1 MNSENIFN
9 ILEEVNLDLQNCR
22 SIEEFQFLDRVNEGT
37 FGVVYR
43 GSDKKTG
50 DIVALKHFKKINETT
65 GFSIAAQRELDLLME
80 MEHINIVT
88 GHEIAVGSRSDEVF
102 LVMEYVPNEIN
113 NLMHT
118 MLNNRVAFGPEHVKC
133 IMVQLLTAVQYLHH
147 NSVFHRDLK
156 PSNILITEDGI
167 LKQYTPVVVTRWYRA
182 PELLLRSKTYG
193 TPIDMWSVGCIFA
206 ELMNLQ
212 PLFPGSSEIDQLKI
226 IFEVLGTPSDTV
238 WPGYSKLTLAS
249 NIIFDEFPSGGLR
262 KKINQDL
269 LSDNGFSLLLELLT
283 YDPSMRATSTESLLH
298 PYFDEQPL
306 AVEPAMFMTS
316 LWSEYSSSDTGND
329 QQYSG
334 SDTWYDEQYSRT
346 DTADDL
352 TSTSSSSTSS
362 NISTKSMKH
371 LKKINEREGY
381 SIAARRELE
390 ILHKMQHPNIVAG
403 RGLASSSRSDRVYI
417 VMELVDYDLKA
428 FMETMHSNKQ
438 LSSQAANQKP
448 RKDKSGLKKAATDR
462 ISKNKIRR
470 DHHKH
475 KTSKRIKK
483 QKQDIIDAES
493 PFHPAFQRCR
503 SVDEFQY
510 LYKINEGSFRVIL
523 SN

>member
-1 MNSENIFN
+1 MTSKRIKKQKQDIIDAESPFHPAF
-9 ILEEVNLDLQNCR
+9 QSCR
-22 SIEEFQFLDRVNEGT
+22 SVDEFQYLYRIDEGE
-37 FGVVYR
+37 FGVIHAAK
-43 GSDKKTG
+43 DKQTG
-50 DIVALKHFKKINETT
+50 ELRT

-113 NLMHT
+113 SLMHT
-118 MLNNRVAFGPEHVKC
+118 MRNNRVTFGPEHVKC
-133 IMVQLLTAVQYLHH
+133 IMAQLLTAIQYLHH
-147 NSVFHRDLK
+147 SSVFHRDLK
-156 PSNILITEDGI
+156 PSNILLTEDGI
-167 LKQYTPVVVTRWYRA
+167 LKVADFGWARDYDMGISNQQYTPVVVTRWYRA
-182 PELLLRSKTYG
+182 PELLLHSKTYG

-226 IFEVLGTPSDTV
+226 IF
-238 WPGYSKLTLAS
+238 
-249 NIIFDEFPSGGLR
+249 EFPSGGLR

-346 DTADDL
+346 DTGEDL
-352 TSTSSSSTSS
+352 TSASSSSVGTSD
-362 NISTKSMKH
+362 N
-371 LKKINEREGY
+371 
-381 SIAARRELE
+381 
-390 ILHKMQHPNIVAG
+390 
-403 RGLASSSRSDRVYI
+403 D
-417 VMELVDYDLKA
+417 DD
-428 FMETMHSNKQ
+428 
-438 LSSQAANQKP
+438 
-448 RKDKSGLKKAATDR
+448 AT
-462 ISKNKIRR
+462 
-470 DHHKH
+470 
-475 KTSKRIKK
+475 
-483 QKQDIIDAES
+483 
-493 PFHPAFQRCR
+493 
-503 SVDEFQY
+503 
-510 LYKINEGSFRVIL
+510 
-523 SN
+523 

>member
-1 MNSENIFN
+1 MNSVKSFN
-9 ILEEVNLDLQNCR
+9 MLEEVNLDLQNCR

-50 DIVALKHFKKINETT
+50 DIVALKHFKKINEAT

-88 GHEIAVGSRSDEVF
+88 GHEIAVDSRSDEVF
-102 LVMEYVPNEIN
+102 LVMEYVPNEMN
-113 NLMHT
+113 SLMHT
-118 MLNNRVAFGPEHVKC
+118 MRNNRVAFGPEHVKC
-133 IMVQLLTAVQYLHH
+133 IMVQLLTAIQYLHH
-147 NSVFHRDLK
+147 SRVFHRDLK

-167 LKQYTPVVVTRWYRA
+167 LKVADFGMARDYDIPYQQYTPVVVTRWYRA

-212 PLFPGSSEIDQLKI
+212 PLFPGSSEINQLKV

-269 LSDNGFSLLLELLT
+269 LTDNGFSLLLELLT
-283 YDPSMRATSTESLLH
+283 YDPSMRATATEALLH

-316 LWSEYSSSDTGND
+316 LWSECSGSDTGND

-352 TSTSSSSTSS
+352 TF
-362 NISTKSMKH
+362 
-371 LKKINEREGY
+371 
-381 SIAARRELE
+381 
-390 ILHKMQHPNIVAG
+390 
-403 RGLASSSRSDRVYI
+403 ASSYSVGTSDN
-417 VMELVDYDLKA
+417 DD
-428 FMETMHSNKQ
+428 
-438 LSSQAANQKP
+438 
-448 RKDKSGLKKAATDR
+448 GAT
-462 ISKNKIRR
+462 
-470 DHHKH
+470 
-475 KTSKRIKK
+475 
-483 QKQDIIDAES
+483 
-493 PFHPAFQRCR
+493 
-503 SVDEFQY
+503 
-510 LYKINEGSFRVIL
+510 
-523 SN
+523 